1 MAEAMIFAI
10 LLIAAIPYSDVVRDE
25 CDVLELN
32 HFYTGEGKLVFS
44 QWIFFTWNESKSR
57 HDVVEWA
64 MAKGRTMDAD
74 TDNLRAMVRPMKDG
88 WRLRFSHAGVSR
100 EIMATSFREIHT
112 QYDREVDERE
122 NLPKEKRR
130 GLSKPL
136 RVPVLISGERSL
148 LR

>member
-1 MAEAMIFAI
+1 MILAA
-10 LLIAAIPYSDVVRDE
+10 LLLAVIPHSDVVRDE

-44 QWIFFTWNESKSR
+44 QWIFLAWNELKSR
-57 HDVVEWA
+57 HDVIEWA
-64 MAKGRTMDAD
+64 MAKGYGEIAIDAD
-74 TDNLRAMVRPMKDG
+74 KLRAMVVPAKGG
-88 WRLRFSHAGVSR
+88 WRLRFSHACVQR
-100 EIMATSFREIHT
+100 EITATSFREIHT

-122 NLPKEKRR
+122 ILPKERRR

-136 RVPVLISGERSL
+136 RVPVLTSGERSI